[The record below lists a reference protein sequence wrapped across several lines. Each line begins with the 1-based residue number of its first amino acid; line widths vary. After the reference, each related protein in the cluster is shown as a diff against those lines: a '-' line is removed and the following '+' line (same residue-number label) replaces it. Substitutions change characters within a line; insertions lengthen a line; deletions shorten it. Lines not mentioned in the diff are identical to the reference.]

1 MAQAAPGCFTLS
13 DELLARLGEFIEA
26 QFGIKTPPS
35 KKSLLEGRLSKRL
48 RALGLDSFEAYWDYL
63 CGEVGRVEE
72 FPFFSDLV
80 STHKTEFFRE
90 RQHFETL
97 TATVLPGLLARGV
110 GSAAPL
116 LAWSCGCSTGEEPY
130 TLAMVLDDYRAS
142 RAVPL
147 DFNLL
152 ATDVSEPAIQ
162 RALRAVY
169 HEDTAA
175 PIPEAFRRR
184 YLLRGSDAKEGL
196 VRIAPALRAQVR
208 FRVLNLMDEVYAAP
222 HGMHLIFFRNV
233 LIYFEKAVQERII
246 GRLKEHLAPGG
257 HLFLGHSESIFGF
270 AHGLEQIEPTLYRK
284 AP

>member
-1 MAQAAPGCFTLS
+1 MAQVAPGCFVLS

-48 RALGLDSFEAYWDYL
+48 RALGLTSFEAYWEYL
-63 CGEVGRVEE
+63 CGEIGRVEE

-90 RQHFETL
+90 RQHFEIL
-97 TATVLPGLLARGV
+97 TAKVLPGLLNG
-110 GSAAPL
+110 GAAPIQ
-116 LAWSCGCSTGEEPY
+116 AWSCGCSTGEEPY
-130 TLAMVLDDYRAS
+130 TLAMVLDDFRKSHTA
-142 RAVPL
+142 RFEF
-147 DFNLL
+147 DLL

-169 HEDTAA
+169 HEDGVA

-196 VRIAPALRAQVR
+196 VRIAPELRARVR
-208 FRVLNLMDEVYAAP
+208 FRVLNLMDEAYAAP
-222 HGMHLIFFRNV
+222 RGMHLIFFRNV

-246 GRLKEHLAPGG
+246 GRLKDHLAPGG